1 MGDTG
6 LGVLQGTGGRGGWRD
21 MEAGGGTGHWWGH
34 GTGRGH
40 SGLEGSRA
48 RWEEG
53 STGEVA
59 GAWRWAQGEVREGA
73 RSREGCRDSGRARGW
88 EGARGA
94 PGIPSAGSRHSLVLR
109 MSRCDTSSD
118 SARGRYFSTL
128 RGAELSGAAR
138 TASFPP
144 RSPSHRPPRTTA
156 GSSRTAPP
164 WHRAR
169 PRESGGSAGT
179 ARRGRGLGK
188 KGRSLGNRGG
198 ERGNGVARRRWR
210 ESEGAGGR
218 SSAGRGAAFGVG
230 GAEAKRRAAGGA
242 APLCLCA
249 APSPLC
255 FLGPSVQ
262 RSGTEVAA
270 APSSPC
276 GSRGGSELT
285 AVQEEQP
292 G

>member
-1 MGDTG
+1 MAWEGARGLGGHGSGGVTGDRGQGGLEGHGGGGGPGIDGDMELGGDTVAWRARG
-6 LGVLQGTGGRGGWRD
+6 HGGGWRHGGGRGCLEVG
-21 MEAGGGTGHWWGH
+21 A
-34 GTGRGH
+34 GRGTRGGKEPGGVQGLGE
-40 SGLEGSRA
+40 SG
-48 RWEEG
+48 
-53 STGEVA
+53 
-59 GAWRWAQGEVREGA
+59 
-73 RSREGCRDSGRARGW
+73 GW

-188 KGRSLGNRGG
+188 KG
-198 ERGNGVARRRWR
+198 
-210 ESEGAGGR
+210 AGPGK
-218 SSAGRGAAFGVG
+218 SGRGARERG
-230 GAEAKRRAAGGA
+230 GAPPVAGERKCGRAELGGA
-242 APLCLCA
+242 RGRVRCGGRRSKASCRGWCRTALPLRC
-249 APSPLC
+249 
-255 FLGPSVQ
+255 SVPALFPRSQ
-262 RSGTEVAA
+262 RTAEWH
-270 APSSPC
+270 
-276 GSRGGSELT
+276 RGGRGPFLPL
-285 AVQEEQP
+285 QEP
-292 G
+292 GGL

>member
-1 MGDTG
+1 MVGAWNWEGTQWLGG
-6 LGVLQGTGGRGGWRD
+6 LEGTVGGRKHGGGRGCLEMG
-21 MEAGGGTGHWWGH
+21 A
-34 GTGRGH
+34 GRGTRGGKEPGGVQGLGE
-40 SGLEGSRA
+40 SG
-48 RWEEG
+48 
-53 STGEVA
+53 
-59 GAWRWAQGEVREGA
+59 
-73 RSREGCRDSGRARGW
+73 GW

-198 ERGNGVARRRWR
+198 ERGNGVERRRWR

-218 SSAGRGAAFGVG
+218 SSAGRGAAFGLG
-230 GAEAKRRAAGGA
+230 GAEAKRCAAGGA

-276 GSRGGSELT
+276 RSRGGSELT